1 MFYSG
6 TSYDGIC
13 LFKLFIT
20 NKTKSENKMEIGKI
34 AFLETYS
41 LGDSGGVMGAI
52 LVTDAETKPLE
63 FRVTAPIKP
72 TAFQKT
78 LYGDV
83 LLEHVLVELISV
95 PLLNA
100 INEQIDL
107 ILVKDSLFLGANA
120 KQAIRVVRV
129 TSDEKSKSR
138 ASSKLEEVKQADGTQ
153 KIFIETSK
161 KFETELQGVKES
173 LEKIAEHR
181 NLDEPFERLRI
192 ACEQVQS
199 QRTNE

>member
-1 MFYSG
+1 
-6 TSYDGIC
+6 
-13 LFKLFIT
+13 
-20 NKTKSENKMEIGKI
+20 MEIGKI

-41 LGDSGGVMGAI
+41 LEDNGGVMGAI

-100 INEQIDL
+100 INEQIDM
-107 ILVKDSLFLGANA
+107 ILVKDPLFLGANT
-120 KQAIRVVRV
+120 KQAIRVVRIS
-129 TSDEKSKSR
+129 SDDSGKSR
-138 ASSKLEEVKQADGTQ
+138 SGSKVEELKNSGTSGEMLY
-153 KIFIETSK
+153 IETYK
-161 KFETELQGVKES
+161 KFESELQGIKES
-173 LEKIAEHR
+173 LEQVAEHR
-181 NLDEPFERLRI
+181 NLIEPFERLKT

-199 QRTNE
+199 QRTND